1 MNQEEIRKILSIA
14 KTFKNYIESEEMG
27 IKTLNNLKRISD
39 NDHLVNVLFSK
50 LNTHREKVKT
60 IFATYFMIRNPKIP
74 TDGLVKIISNL
85 YEYQIQ
91 IFTELTKKTMDCSYC
106 DGGGQEGCYE
116 CDGEGQVECPS
127 CDGVGKEDCYECDGS
142 GKEDC
147 SNCNGSGE
155 ETDYDDEG
163 EEIEVECSSCDGS
176 GKEECSNCSGVGNYE
191 CNECDGSQ
199 NVSCSDCGGGGD
211 VQCSNCDGSGE
222 EESTEDY
229 YNINYMSIV
238 VLGSK
243 IKKFEDTE
251 MTLEKFE
258 ELNANDSTFS
268 YELIISN
275 YNDID
280 DYDYEDRM
288 QMEDFSD
295 DFVKIG
301 DVLKL

>member
-1 MNQEEIRKILSIA
+1 MDLDEVKKILSVA
-14 KTFKNYIESEEMG
+14 RTFKNYIQSEEPG
-27 IKTLNNLKRISD
+27 IKTLNNLKRISE
-39 NDHLVNVLFSK
+39 NDHLVKVLFSK

-91 IFTELTKKTMDCSYC
+91 IFTELTKKIMDCSYC

-116 CDGEGQVECPS
+116 CDGDGQVECPS
-127 CDGVGKEDCYECDGS
+127 CDGL

-147 SNCNGSGE
+147 SNCSGSGE

-176 GKEECSNCSGVGNYE
+176 GKEACSNCSGAGNYE
-191 CNECDGSQ
+191 CNECEGSRYI
-199 NVSCSDCGGGGD
+199 SCSDCGGEGD
-211 VQCSNCDGSGE
+211 AQCSNCDGSGD

-229 YNINYMSIV
+229 FNINYMSIV

-258 ELNANDSTFS
+258 DLNANDSTFS
-268 YELIISN
+268 YELIITN

-280 DYDYEDRM
+280 DYDYDDRM
-288 QMEDFSD
+288 KMEDFND

>member
-1 MNQEEIRKILSIA
+1 MNLEEVKKILSVA

-27 IKTLNNLKRISD
+27 IKTLNNLKRISE
-39 NDHLVNVLFSK
+39 NDHLVSVLFSK
-50 LNTHREKVKT
+50 LKTHREKVKV
-60 IFATYFMIRNPKIP
+60 IFATYFMIRNPNIP

-85 YEYQIQ
+85 YEYQIK
-91 IFTELTKKTMDCSYC
+91 IFTELTKKIEDCSYC

-116 CDGEGQVECPS
+116 CDGDGQVECPS
-127 CDGVGKEDCYECDGS
+127 CDGLGKEECYE
-142 GKEDC
+142 
-147 SNCNGSGE
+147 
-155 ETDYDDEG
+155 
-163 EEIEVECSSCDGS
+163 CDGS
-176 GKEECSNCSGVGNYE
+176 GKEECSNCSGAGNYE
-191 CNECDGSQ
+191 CNECEGSRYI
-199 NVSCSDCGGGGD
+199 SCGDCGGEGD
-211 VQCSNCDGSGE
+211 AQCSNCDGSGD

-229 YNINYMSIV
+229 FNINYMSIV

-258 ELNANDSTFS
+258 DLNANDGAFS
-268 YELIISN
+268 YELIIAN

-288 QMEDFSD
+288 KMEGFSD

>member
-1 MNQEEIRKILSIA
+1 MNQEEVRKILSIA

-27 IKTLNNLKRISD
+27 IKTLNNLKRISE
-39 NDHLVNVLFSK
+39 NDHLVSVLFSK
-50 LNTHREKVKT
+50 LKTHREKVKV
-60 IFATYFMIRNPKIP
+60 IFATYFMIRNPNIP

-85 YEYQIQ
+85 YEYQIK
-91 IFTELTKKTMDCSYC
+91 IFTELTKKIEDCSYC

-116 CDGEGQVECPS
+116 CDGDGQVECPS
-127 CDGVGKEDCYECDGS
+127 CDGSGKEDCYECDGS

-147 SNCNGSGE
+147 SNCSGSGE

-176 GKEECSNCSGVGNYE
+176 GKEDCSNCSGVGNYE
-191 CNECDGSQ
+191 CNECDGSRYI
-199 NVSCSDCGGGGD
+199 SCSDCGGDGN

-229 YNINYMSIV
+229 FNINYMSIV

-258 ELNANDSTFS
+258 DLNANDGAFS
-268 YELIISN
+268 YELIIAN

-288 QMEDFSD
+288 KMEGFSD